1 MEAIVDYNYNRFILI
16 DKNKTEHVISTTQ
29 ATKLQT
35 AGHMFTDIATNEL
48 EEAHYEEAMEHY
60 LGADEAYS

>member
-1 MEAIVDYNYNRFILI
+1 MEATVDYNYNRFILT
-16 DKNKTEHVISTTQ
+16 DKNKTEHIISTRQ

-35 AGHMFTDIATNEL
+35 AGHTFTDIATNEL
-48 EEAHYEEAMEHY
+48 EEAHYAEAMEHY